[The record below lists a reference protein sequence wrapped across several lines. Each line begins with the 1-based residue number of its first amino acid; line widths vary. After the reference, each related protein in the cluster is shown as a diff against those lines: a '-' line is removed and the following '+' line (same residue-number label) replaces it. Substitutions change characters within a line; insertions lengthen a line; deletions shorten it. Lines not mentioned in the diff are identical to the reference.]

1 MTYFVVSHVSHAWD
15 RNTSYLKYFTVSQ
28 MHSKGVRAASRVV
41 VELRNDGV
49 KYTEIH
55 WNTCAIRVSQHHTRN
70 TLEYT
75 GIHWNTLEYVE
86 IPLLQEAEDG
96 GAAAI

>member
-1 MTYFVVSHVSHAWD
+1 MTYFVVSHVSHALD
-15 RNTSYLKYFTVSQ
+15 RNTSYLTYLTVSQ
-28 MHSKGVRAASRVV
+28 MYSKGVRAASRVV

-55 WNTCAIRVSQHHTRN
+55 RNTCEIRVSQHHTRN

-75 GIHWNTLEYVE
+75 EIHWNT
-86 IPLLQEAEDG
+86 
-96 GAAAI
+96 